1 VQKGRKNKNDV
12 ASSLECYMKEHGTTG
27 QEAAAALTAMVEHAW
42 RRINK
47 AFMEIDRTLLPAV
60 TLAVI
65 NQARTNV
72 VVYCGG
78 NDAYTFTGDLEGLV
92 TSIFLKPFSVK

>member
-1 VQKGRKNKNDV
+1 
-12 ASSLECYMKEHGTTG
+12 MKEHGTTG
-27 QEAAAALTAMVEHAW
+27 EEAVAALTAMVEHAW

-47 AFMEIDRTLLPAV
+47 AFMEIDRALLPAV

-65 NQARTNV
+65 NQARINE
-72 VVYCGG
+72 VVYYGG

-92 TSIFLKPFSVK
+92 TSVFLKPVPVK

>member
-1 VQKGRKNKNDV
+1 MGLQDRGLQQL
-12 ASSLECYMKEHGTTG
+12 SL
-27 QEAAAALTAMVEHAW
+27 QW
-42 RRINK
+42 S
-47 AFMEIDRTLLPAV
+47 FMEIDRALLPAV